1 MAKRDKYHPDY
12 QKMYP
17 GVDLDA
23 EVMRV
28 LMQSDRKMR
37 YLEVDIKRGRFLR
50 ESAAFIPT
58 REDSLDRLQDEEGTV
73 FTSPV
78 PSPEETTVHNDEV
91 ARLRE
96 ALKLLKPEEYA
107 LIHAVFYEEI
117 TEKTL
122 AEKAGITQQ
131 GISKRLKAIYRKIR
145 KMMKN

>member
-12 QKMYP
+12 QKLYP
-17 GVDLDA
+17 GVDLDT

-37 YLEVDIKRGRFLR
+37 YLEVDIKRGKFLR

-73 FTSPV
+73 FTSPM

>member
-12 QKMYP
+12 QKLYP

-37 YLEVDIKRGRFLR
+37 YLEDDIKHGKYLQD
-50 ESAAFIPT
+50 SAVFVST
-58 REDSLDRLQDEEGTV
+58 REDSLDRLQDEEGMV

-78 PSPEETTVHNDEV
+78 PSPEETAVHNDEV
-91 ARLRE
+91 ARLRK
-96 ALKLLKPEEYA
+96 ALKSLKPEEYA

-122 AEKAGITQQ
+122 AEKVGITQQ

-145 KMMKN
+145 KVMKN